1 MNLNEI
7 VKGIQNGLLTQS
19 TGCRSGCGRA
29 YVVLSSAAPKAHL
42 ELFKKAC
49 AIVGVRYIGRAYGTG
64 SRAAYI
70 GYDNADG
77 RALAQAEAISK
88 NLRALG
94 LDVYDDGVGD

>member
-1 MNLNEI
+1 MELREI
-7 VKGIQNGLLTQS
+7 IKGIEIGLLANS
-19 TGCRSGCGRA
+19 TGCRGGCGRA

-42 ELFKKAC
+42 DLFKKAC
-49 AIVGVRYIGRAYGTG
+49 AAVGVRYLGKAYGTG
-64 SRAAYI
+64 NRAAYI

-77 RALAQAEAISK
+77 RALAQAEAIAK